1 LTTLCRGCKALII
14 PADDEYNLYSLQRA
28 IYPVDPLMTLP
39 QPTSWVTLTCEDGYV
54 VKKLYSQNDDWV
66 VFWQQMLAECENHKN
81 AEPES
86 PTVIT
91 PPGEDVEDDQTPDLP
106 PKPDPKPDPM
116 PGPDTVVEPPVPAP
130 PTPEPTPVNQGG
142 VGDFNWPP
150 GINPPFPAT
159 PPGTPGHDPELPA
172 NTPGKQWAVQTTLGY
187 TAFAGESDEDLTV
200 YIPFAF
206 AMVIS
211 FMRKLYQDQ
220 PGNKYFFYWREP
232 TWEWVY
238 FGTTSAQHGAALDRA
253 NFIADGSP
261 TPDIINYYNILN
273 HTVMGSYWYANIEF
287 KFIYEIDL

>member
-116 PGPDTVVEPPVPAP
+116 PGPDTVVEPPSPAP
-130 PTPEPTPVNQGG
+130 PTPEPTPSDPGSAWLV
-142 VGDFNWPP
+142 PP
-150 GINPPFPAT
+150 GAPPPTPKKPGDPAIT
-159 PPGTPGHDPELPA
+159 PPTDKDLPA
-172 NTPGKQWAVQTTLGY
+172 LDAGKVWHTLAIEFICH
-187 TAFAGESDEDLTV
+187 AFNDSSDAEK
-200 YIPFAF
+200 P
-206 AMVIS
+206 
-211 FMRKLYQDQ
+211 
-220 PGNKYFFYWREP
+220 
-232 TWEWVY
+232 
-238 FGTTSAQHGAALDRA
+238 GAAITQAACVYLKDYADELLKVQSVQHPLYAWWSVSEWQWLTGQGSGARKDAYGTFA
-253 NFIADGSP
+253 NRGYLPYDNDLWTQTGNVSQYHQLSATLHLKWQD
-261 TPDIINYYNILN
+261 TP
-273 HTVMGSYWYANIEF
+273 
-287 KFIYEIDL
+287 